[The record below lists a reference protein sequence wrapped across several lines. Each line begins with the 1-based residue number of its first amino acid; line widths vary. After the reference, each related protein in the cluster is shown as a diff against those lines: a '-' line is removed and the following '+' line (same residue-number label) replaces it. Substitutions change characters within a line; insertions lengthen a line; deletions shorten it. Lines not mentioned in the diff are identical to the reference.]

1 MGSHEESQKHEALA
15 EIIEKH
21 TRPEVIDLA
30 REQAVVLQAGQTL
43 ASVSEL
49 LEEFRE
55 WPERIEGTSVHHTLA
70 SLTAHAKRWK
80 RGHEGS
86 DSAAFCAID
95 GKPSITTIYDYHRN
109 GEPAW
114 RKHRARYEFPLSDA
128 WKRWTQAHG
137 RELRV
142 ADFAQLLED
151 RLCDVAEPSAA
162 PQGVVP
168 PGITLASPA
177 ALSGLAGGLQ
187 IRADVSVTEIRRRD
201 NGTAQL
207 MFNEEH
213 RGADDKPLSLPNG
226 FLLALPVFVGSAPFA
241 VPARLRYRLQ
251 QGAVLWTVSLYQ
263 HEEAL
268 RRAVTE
274 SAEGF
279 AAAAGVELFFGSPE

>member
-1 MGSHEESQKHEALA
+1 MESEESKNRALA

-21 TRPEVIDLA
+21 TRPEVVDLV
-30 REQAVVLQAGQTL
+30 REQAVVLQEGQTL
-43 ASVSEL
+43 ASVKSL
-49 LEEFRE
+49 LEEYRE
-55 WPERIEGTSVHHTLA
+55 FPERIEGTSVHHTLA

-80 RGHEGS
+80 RGENGQ
-86 DSAAFCAID
+86 DSAAFCSIES
-95 GKPSITTIYDYHRN
+95 KPSITTIYDYHRD

-114 RKHRARYEFPLSDA
+114 RKHRARYDFPLSDA
-128 WKRWTQAHG
+128 WKRWTSIHG

-142 ADFAQLLED
+142 AEFAQLLED
-151 RLCDVAEPSAA
+151 RLCDVAEPGAA
-162 PQGVVP
+162 PAGVVP
-168 PGITLASPA
+168 PGLTLASPA

-201 NGTAQL
+201 NGTATLQ
-207 MFNEEH
+207 FSEEH
-213 RGADDKPLSLPNG
+213 RGADDKPLVLPNG

-251 QGAVLWTVSLYQ
+251 QGSVLWTVSLYQ

-274 SAEGF
+274 SAEAF
-279 AAAAGVELFFGSPE
+279 AKDAGVELFFGTPE